1 MSETNATSRPLRDAI
16 YEQTARIAKA
26 VASPARLAL
35 LELLGQRPWTV
46 EALARESGLS
56 VANTS
61 QHLQVLRRAHLVE
74 AEKQGLHVTYQ
85 LAGEDVATFFASL
98 CRLAETRLAEIER
111 LTRDLLA
118 GGETFEAVDRKTL
131 VRRVRRGEVVLLDVR
146 PEAEYR
152 AGHLP
157 GAISVPLPELARRL
171 RELPR
176 DREVVAYCRGPYC
189 LMSVEAVAL
198 LRARGFH
205 ARRLEEGVLEWR
217 SRGMAVAAGAR

>member
-1 MSETNATSRPLRDAI
+1 M
-16 YEQTARIAKA
+16 
-26 VASPARLAL
+26 
-35 LELLGQRPWTV
+35 
-46 EALARESGLS
+46 
-56 VANTS
+56 
-61 QHLQVLRRAHLVE
+61 
-74 AEKQGLHVTYQ
+74 
-85 LAGEDVATFFASL
+85 ATFFASL